1 MRWNHGFTGWAMVG
15 AVLTLAAGVL
25 CGNGPAPAPHKDDST
40 DYRAVVARTAA
51 MVSDADVRKR
61 AAAHKLDVLNLTWED
76 TGRYKNSAV
85 GPNIS
90 DMTIQVQQKDAATG
104 QYFLTCMPVIRFP
117 NFADRTADVRLDRF
131 FLLVGNEK
139 GRPLRRIS
147 LWDYLGNVREHLTR
161 PESWKGDGTYLLAN
175 RDTHVLVSAQ
185 ACFLPVPKRG
195 RAEFNPVLFNY
206 QSVKDDPAVLTILV
220 TREGTSATVI
230 DNHRDGFQANG
241 VWGQRLFFN
250 HKGERASLTGE
261 RLSDFLAGPKG
272 KPPAGKPAAEAAGQK
287 GLNMVLLIQVP
298 LKQKRPPGLG
308 AGADGDLT
316 NTDPGGMP
324 LADSAVRLA
333 SDVEAAVVGHGAV
346 EGPYTEMAGLAI
358 ERDPRFPIR
367 VTVQFYK
374 ATSNGVVSDNDLAE
388 IAGQINKVYAQGDYL
403 GSLVTEGLTDRPTEY
418 DGPKTQPPDWWEQ
431 FWKRY
436 EADTG
441 HTRADVLAAVRRNRG
456 EDWFP
461 RNEQVL
467 ADEATAIHW
476 PPLSAAGIRGL
487 RAGSWAAAGL
497 ALLLVAGVAVLYLR
511 RRPRT
516 AGV

>member
-1 MRWNHGFTGWAMVG
+1 MAAVVLALG
-15 AVLTLAAGVL
+15 AGAL
-25 CGNGPAPAPHKDDST
+25 CGADSPAPAPKRDDGGAF
-40 DYRAVVARTAA
+40 RAIVARTAA
-51 MVSDADVRKR
+51 MVSDAGVRRR

-90 DMTIQVQQKDAATG
+90 DMTIQVQQKDPATG
-104 QYFLTCMPVIRFP
+104 NYFLTCMPVIRFP
-117 NFADRTADVRLDRF
+117 NFTDRTADVRLDRF

-139 GRPLRRIS
+139 GLPLRRIS
-147 LWDYLGNVREHLTR
+147 LWDYLGNVREHLAR

-206 QSVKDDPAVLTILV
+206 QSVKDDPAVLTILA
-220 TREGTSATVI
+220 TREGTSATII
-230 DNHRDGFQANG
+230 DNARDGFEAHG

-272 KPPAGKPAAEAAGQK
+272 KPPAGTPAAEAAGQK

-298 LKQKRPPGLG
+298 LRQKLPPPPGTGGGTGGAMTTSDLG
-308 AGADGDLT
+308 VDAD
-316 NTDPGGMP
+316 
-324 LADSAVRLA
+324 LARAEK

-388 IAGQINKVYAQGDYL
+388 IAGQINKVYAQGDYV
-403 GSLVTEGLTDRPTEY
+403 GSLVTQGMTERPTEY

-441 HTRADVLAAVRRNRG
+441 HTRADVVAAVRRQRG
-456 EDWFP
+456 DDWFP
-461 RNEQVL
+461 PTEQVL
-467 ADEATAIHW
+467 ADEAHALHW
-476 PPLSAAGIRGL
+476 PSVPTPGIRGTKV
-487 RAGSWAAAGL
+487 GIWATAGL
-497 ALLLVAGVAVLYLR
+497 AVILAAGVVVLYLR
-511 RRPRT
+511 RRHHL